1 MSENILRFPTERC
14 RGGLQSLLAQAY
26 RFAAEHPRFAYAGV
40 DRAPGVTTLLFRDL
54 GPGRDGGF
62 SAHVRE
68 NGVAH
73 ALDEAGT
80 FLAGGRTLQ
89 TVLARV
95 AGR

>member
-14 RGGLQSLLAQAY
+14 RGGTQSLLAQAY

-40 DRAPGVTTLLFRDL
+40 GRAPGLTTLVFRDRN
-54 GPGRDGGF
+54 PGRDGGF
-62 SAHVRE
+62 SAHIRE

-73 ALDEAGT
+73 ALDEAGA

-89 TVLARV
+89 AVLARV
-95 AGR
+95 ARR